1 MRTGGCCLA
10 VIGGEDEKSGRGGE
24 GREGGREGGREVKGK
39 RMRGR
44 VEGVGKQLGEEGR
57 GMEDRER
64 TV

>member
-1 MRTGGCCLA
+1 MTMRGRGCSLTA
-10 VIGGEDEKSGRGGE
+10 TGGEDEKSGRGG
-24 GREGGREGGREVKGK
+24 REGGREGRREEKGR

-44 VEGVGKQLGEEGR
+44 VEDLGKKLGEEGR